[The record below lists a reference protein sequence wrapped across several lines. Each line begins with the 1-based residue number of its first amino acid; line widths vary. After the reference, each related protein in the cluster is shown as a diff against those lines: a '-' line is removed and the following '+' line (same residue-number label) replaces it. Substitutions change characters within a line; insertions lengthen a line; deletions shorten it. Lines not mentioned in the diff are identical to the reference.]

1 MKVLYNEKCPI
12 CAFEINQYR
21 KKSEIEFQDCS
32 EMGNKYLR
40 RLHFISNSNE
50 LKVGLDAFIE
60 IWSRSEGYEKLAK
73 LTAAENEVKL
83 DRAAFYRYVYTMVI
97 HIIKKSPYLTLLYT
111 SSQ

>member
-1 MKVLYNEKCPI
+1 DSENGSSENIQTCCRILHEAGKI
-12 CAFEINQYR
+12 FEA
-21 KKSEIEFQDCS
+21 KLGK
-32 EMGNKYLR
+32 GNLR
-40 RLHFISNSNE
+40 T
-50 LKVGLDAFIE
+50 AAC
-60 IWSRSEGYEKLAK
+60 YEKLAK